1 MCIVSPC
8 LSWFSNS
15 YFNCLLVLIKERTFK
30 IIAWQLCAIQ
40 VHRLL
45 GGVKQWK
52 VYRPVS
58 ETHPLDLLQLIRID
72 ILDILIII
80 NSFLSPHCQN
90 LSSLSIVRP
99 QPMDTSLSTP
109 PHLFT
114 NFISTI
120 VRIITITICFTCR
133 VHQSLLKK
141 IISFVDA
148 LPSLSFLSHDEE
160 DEDDS
165 IFLTSEI
172 KQLHCEDWD

>member
-1 MCIVSPC
+1 MKGLPTGVRDPPSRFTPTDQDRHPRRHPHQ
-8 LSWFSNS
+8 LHDLHSASS
-15 YFNCLLVLIKERTFK
+15 SLIHHCHD
-30 IIAWQLCAIQ
+30 LC
-40 VHRLL
+40 
-45 GGVKQWK
+45 
-52 VYRPVS
+52 
-58 ETHPLDLLQLIRID
+58 
-72 ILDILIII
+72 
-80 NSFLSPHCQN
+80 
-90 LSSLSIVRP
+90 SLSIVRP

-160 DEDDS
+160 NGDNS

-172 KQLHCEDWD
+172 IQLHCEHCD